1 MNTQNIAPDSITS
14 VLYRDNSFTKSYEGY
29 FEVLRDSNGRE
40 VCRLTGRLITR
51 IRIKRLI
58 RDALLFGRS

>member
-1 MNTQNIAPDSITS
+1 MNTQNIASDSITA
-14 VLYRDNSFTKSYEGY
+14 VLYRDNSLTKSYEGD
-29 FEVLRDSNGRE
+29 FEILRDCNGRE

-51 IRIKRLI
+51 IRVKRLI